1 MEEKIING
9 FVKLLFNRIEQYS
22 EFILPNAQPN
32 SSNLSEYLNN
42 NRAYGAVECQVQDR
56 KECLIEVFTCGY
68 QTYFSCKGAFS
79 CGSSELFT
87 CSGEQQRS
95 GSQDSFDCTAV
106 FDQHFE
112 CSYAQEPFVCD
123 SEMFRC
129 SRASQGEIES
139 FDCKAGDSYDFDCTN
154 SGTFDFECSPVSG
167 EFTCSSEITEG
178 FQCSANHWFM
188 CNNVFLCVQSHN
200 CSPQGGQCSGDW
212 CANTASYKG
221 DDGKPSDFN
230 CYMRFDCGQNGGS
243 ASGGFNCTAQSQFIC
258 TGDMTKLFTCHNDF
272 TCAPTDGAGYPDASF
287 TCIDGAFECDDY
299 TCSQR
304 FNCYDDFKCDDD
316 FDCDNQSFKCT
327 RKRECTSEALGEVN
341 LALVS
346 YFACDDFTCTGG
358 FSCSEDF
365 GGCIPSNDFDCIANV
380 NGGFN
385 L

>member
-22 EFILPNAQPN
+22 EFILPDAQPN

-68 QTYFSCKGAFS
+68 QTYFFCKGAFS

-154 SGTFDFECSPVSG
+154 SGTLILSAVRCPESLLAVVKLQRDFSVVQIIG
-167 EFTCSSEITEG
+167 
-178 FQCSANHWFM
+178 
-188 CNNVFLCVQSHN
+188 LCVTTCFYVFKVTIAACKGVNVVEIGVQIPHPTKVMMASLPILIVT
-200 CSPQGGQCSGDW
+200 CGL
-212 CANTASYKG
+212 TAAKMAVLLLVDS
-221 DDGKPSDFN
+221 N
-230 CYMRFDCGQNGGS
+230 
-243 ASGGFNCTAQSQFIC
+243 AQLSRS
-258 TGDMTKLFTCHNDF
+258 LY
-272 TCAPTDGAGYPDASF
+272 APET
-287 TCIDGAFECDDY
+287 
-299 TCSQR
+299 
-304 FNCYDDFKCDDD
+304 
-316 FDCDNQSFKCT
+316 
-327 RKRECTSEALGEVN
+327 
-341 LALVS
+341 
-346 YFACDDFTCTGG
+346 
-358 FSCSEDF
+358 
-365 GGCIPSNDFDCIANV
+365 
-380 NGGFN
+380 
-385 L
+385 